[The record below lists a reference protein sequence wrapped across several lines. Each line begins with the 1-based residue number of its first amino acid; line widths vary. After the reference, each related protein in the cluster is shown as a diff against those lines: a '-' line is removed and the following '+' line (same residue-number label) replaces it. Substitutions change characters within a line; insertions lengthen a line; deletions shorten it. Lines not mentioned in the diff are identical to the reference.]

1 MDVIDFSRIDGLYS
15 PYHRRV
21 SEVINDMFPTV
32 RLIRLEMG
40 HPYFNPDMPFAL
52 VDEPLGVPSYIIRTL
67 HESEIDHRLFAELL
81 RNNLKDPNS
90 EISKI
95 QLLEM
100 AEAAMDAK
108 RKEEWREE
116 RKDVL
121 KSAMRSHKSSWSHE
135 GKTIRK

>member
-100 AEAAMDAK
+100 AEAAIDAK
-108 RKEEWREE
+108 REQDWREE

>member
-15 PYHRRV
+15 PYQRRV
-21 SEVINDMFPTV
+21 SEVIKDVFPTV

-40 HPYFNPDMPFAL
+40 HPNFNPDRPFAL
-52 VDEPLGVPSYIIRTL
+52 IDEPLGVPSYVIRTL
-67 HESEIDHRLFAELL
+67 HESEIDHRLLAELL
-81 RNNLKDPNS
+81 RNNMNDPNS
-90 EISKI
+90 EISKLR
-95 QLLEM
+95 LLEM

-108 RKEEWREE
+108 REQEWREE

-121 KSAMRSHKSSWSHE
+121 KSAMKSHKNTWSHN

>member
-40 HPYFNPDMPFAL
+40 HPYFNAEMPYAL

-108 RKEEWREE
+108 REQEWREE

-121 KSAMRSHKSSWSHE
+121 KSAMRSHKNSWSHE

>member
-52 VDEPLGVPSYIIRTL
+52 IDEPLGVPSYIIRTL

-100 AEAAMDAK
+100 AEAAIDAK
-108 RKEEWREE
+108 REQDWREE